1 MKHINE
7 SIIGR
12 RGAIPSLDIPKKAE
26 DLEHVK
32 SWKTLPG
39 YAAEFNIEIPRIK
52 QKGLDDVTNFIYS
65 MIFENRK
72 NIANTTQW
80 IMKELGLSNYVHN
93 LLCDTRFLY
102 NDPNS
107 STYTVNHQYSIQNR
121 SPLFDEKDKDIWYD
135 IYKIVCKFDNNI
147 GLDDINLRIMYVWN
161 AHNELSQIIVLLN

>member
-12 RGAIPSLDIPKKAE
+12 RGAMPSLNIPRNPE
-26 DLEHVK
+26 DLEYVK
-32 SWKTLPG
+32 SWKALPG
-39 YAAEFNIEIPRIK
+39 YAAEFNIEIPRIR
-52 QKGLDDVTNFIYS
+52 QKGLGEVTNFIYS

-72 NIANTTQW
+72 DTANTTQW
-80 IMKELGLSNYVHN
+80 IMKDLGLSNYVHN

-107 STYTVNHQYSIQNR
+107 STHTVNRQYSIQNR

-135 IYKIVCKFDNNI
+135 IYKIVCRFDNNI
-147 GLDDINLRIMYVWN
+147 GLDDIKLRIMYVWN
-161 AHNELSQIIVLLN
+161 THNELDQITVFLN